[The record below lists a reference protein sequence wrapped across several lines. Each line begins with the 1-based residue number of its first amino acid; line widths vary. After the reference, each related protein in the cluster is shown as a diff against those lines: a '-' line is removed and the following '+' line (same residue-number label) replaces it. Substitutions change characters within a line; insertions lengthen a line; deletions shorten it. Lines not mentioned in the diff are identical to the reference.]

1 MGVDGRDDIT
11 FHEAEE
17 EAAGALGGKK
27 KRRSCHMLRKVEV
40 SVTSSDQ
47 SLTLETRES
56 YSLSVGSNGAA
67 ILVQVGQRRGPP
79 RAGRALCL

>member
-1 MGVDGRDDIT
+1 
-11 FHEAEE
+11 
-17 EAAGALGGKK
+17 
-27 KRRSCHMLRKVEV
+27 MLRKVEV

-67 ILVQVGQRRGPP
+67 ILVQVGRRRGAPP

>member
-1 MGVDGRDDIT
+1 LKSTPLGIGDRDDVT

-17 EAAGALGGKK
+17 PGLGRKK
-27 KRRSCHMLRKVEV
+27 KRRRCHVLRKVEV

-56 YSLSVGSNGAA
+56 YSLSIGSNGAA
-67 ILVQVGQRRGPP
+67 ILVQVGVF
-79 RAGRALCL
+79 LCV